1 MKNNE
6 KQWFTTMD
14 AAKAV
19 EVSQSWIIKMMIEG
33 KIPYVWF
40 GGRRKIA
47 AETVKKLRE
56 NGSK

>member
-1 MKNNE
+1 MKN
-6 KQWFTTMD
+6 KQWFTSME

-47 AETVKKLRE
+47 AETVKKLKE